1 MRAVLPVL
9 ADQYKKTK
17 IIATLGPA
25 SEGKIEELL
34 RAGVNGIR
42 LNFSHGTHEWH
53 GAMVKNVRAAAR
65 KLNRSVAIIQD
76 LQGPKILV
84 GTLPEPLQVE
94 TGQMLSM
101 QFGADYGQSSIIP
114 IQYDFS
120 RSVAVGQ
127 RLYIK
132 DGAIVCE
139 ITRVHGRKI
148 EMVVKQG
155 GKFSSN
161 HGINLPDTYIA
172 GSKLT
177 DKDVA
182 DIRFGLTQDF
192 DYIAQSFVQTAED
205 IAPLR
210 EMIKRKGKNMKI
222 ITKIETAAAA
232 EHLHE
237 IIEASDAVMIA
248 RGDLAV
254 ETSAEAVPII
264 GRQIIQIAR
273 TNRTPVIMATQMLE
287 GMTSSMTPTRA
298 EANDVSTA
306 VTLGVDAVMLSG
318 ESAIGAY
325 PIETVAQMKRIILMT
340 EKYMFETGALGAPQK
355 FTAGNTAGDAVSK
368 SAQTLAESV
377 GAKLILAETS
387 TGHTARSIAALRPTA
402 AIIMASPDLQVCNQ
416 LAIVWGSKPYKVLKG
431 RYVSAGIMRTLLKIG
446 ALKRGDFVVC
456 IFGTHSGK
464 SGATDTIRLLVA

>member
-9 ADQYKKTK
+9 ATQYKKTK

-34 RAGVNGIR
+34 LAGVNGIR
-42 LNFSHGTHEWH
+42 LNFSHGTHAWH
-53 GAMVKNVRAAAR
+53 GAMIKKVRAAAR
-65 KLNRSVAIIQD
+65 KLSRSVAIIQD
-76 LQGPKILV
+76 LQGPKILIAS
-84 GTLPEPLQVE
+84 LPEPMQVE
-94 TGQMLSM
+94 KGQKLTM
-101 QFGADYGQSSIIP
+101 QYGADYTQAGIIP

-127 RLYIK
+127 RLYIR
-132 DGAIVCE
+132 DGAVICE
-139 ITRVHGRKI
+139 ITRVHGRKV
-148 EMVVKQG
+148 EMVVRQG

-172 GSKLT
+172 GSKLVE
-177 DKDVA
+177 KDIE
-182 DIRFGLTQDF
+182 DIRFGLTQDI

-210 EMIKRKGKNMKI
+210 EMIKRKGKNIKI

-237 IIEASDAVMIA
+237 IIAASDAVMIA

-273 TNRTPVIMATQMLE
+273 TMRTPVIMATQMLE
-287 GMTSSMTPTRA
+287 GMTSSMSPTRA

-325 PIETVAQMKRIILMT
+325 PIETVAQMKRIILIT
-340 EKYMFETGALGAPQK
+340 EKYMFESGTFGTVQD
-355 FTAGNTAGDAVSK
+355 FTAGHSSGDAVSRA
-368 SAQTLAESV
+368 AQILAESV
-377 GAKLILAETS
+377 GAKLILAETAS
-387 TGHTARSIAALRPTA
+387 GHTARSIAALRPSA

-446 ALKRGDFVVC
+446 ALKKGDFVVC
-456 IFGTHSGK
+456 IFGTHAGK
-464 SGATDTIRLLVA
+464 SGATDTVRLLVA

>member
-9 ADQYKKTK
+9 ATQYKKTK

-25 SEGKIEELL
+25 SESKIEDLL
-34 RAGVNGIR
+34 KAGVNGIR

-53 GAMVKNVRAAAR
+53 GAMVKKVRAAAR
-65 KLNRSVAIIQD
+65 KLSRSVAIIQD

-84 GTLPEPLQVE
+84 AELPQPLQVE
-94 TGQMLSM
+94 TGQSLMM
-101 QFGADYGQSSIIP
+101 QYGADYARSGIIP
-114 IQYDFS
+114 IQFDFS

-132 DGAIVCE
+132 DGAVICE
-139 ITRVHGRKI
+139 ITRVQGRKI
-148 EMVVKQG
+148 EMIVKQG

-177 DKDVA
+177 DKDVE

-192 DYIAQSFVQTAED
+192 DYIAMSFVQTAED
-205 IAPLR
+205 IEPLR
-210 EMIKRKGKNMKI
+210 EMIKRKNKNIKI

-237 IIEASDAVMIA
+237 IINASDAVMIA

-264 GRQIIQIAR
+264 GRQIIRIAR
-273 TNRTPVIMATQMLE
+273 TMHTPVIMATQMLE
-287 GMTSSMTPTRA
+287 SMTSSMSPTRA

-340 EKYMFETGALGAPQK
+340 EKYMFEMGELGAPEAFK
-355 FTAGNTAGDAVSK
+355 ASHTANDAVSQA
-368 SAQTLAESV
+368 AQILAKRV
-377 GAKLILAETS
+377 GAKLILAETFS
-387 TGHTARSIAALRPTA
+387 GHTARSIAALRPSA
-402 AIIMASPDLQVCNQ
+402 AIIMASPDLKVCNQ

-431 RYVSAGIMRTLLKIG
+431 RYVSAGIMRTLLKMG
-446 ALKRGDFVVC
+446 AIEKNDFVVS
-456 IFGTHSGK
+456 IFGTHAGK
-464 SGATDTIRLLVA
+464 SGATDTVRLLVA